1 MDTIT
6 EQEFLDAIK
15 IIRQYKTQVQT
26 TTEELLNESGIT
38 KTPNEILYNWNEV
51 FPTMSVRLW
60 HILKFNFKDVRICD
74 ISKYEFFR
82 ARNAGQSSWNE
93 LSRLIGKEK

>member
-1 MDTIT
+1 MIT

-15 IIRQYKTQVQT
+15 IIRQYKEQVQK
-26 TTEELLNESGIT
+26 TTEKVLAETRIN

-60 HILKFNFKDVRICD
+60 NILRFNFADKIIGD
-74 ISKYEFFR
+74 ITKNELLR
-82 ARNAGQSSWNE
+82 TRNAGQYCWCE
-93 LSRLIGKEK
+93 LSDLIGKEA